1 MHRTVTL
8 DQVQRAL
15 RARVCRNCKLREP
28 GRPGDPLRT
37 DTPLDCEA
45 GCELFRDLPELAT
58 LANHLDPMLRS
69 YDEAL
74 GHRVSQLIESAGA
87 AGGNDRDGR
96 SSPLNRHRRC
106 VIATLS
112 ELVDGQAA
120 RTRTRRIP

>member
-1 MHRTVTL
+1 MRRTVSL

-15 RARVCRNCKLREP
+15 RARVCRNCKLRHP
-28 GRPGDPLRT
+28 GQPGDPLQT

-45 GCELFRDLPELAT
+45 GCELFHNLPELGT

-74 GHRVSQLIESAGA
+74 GRRVSQLIESAGA
-87 AGGNDRDGR
+87 AGEAARDGR

-106 VIATLS
+106 VIDTLS
-112 ELVDGQAA
+112 ELVDGHAA

>member
-15 RARVCRNCKLREP
+15 RARVCRNCNLRDP
-28 GRPGDPLRT
+28 GGPGDSLRT

-45 GCELFRDLPELAT
+45 GCELFHNLPELST

-74 GHRVSQLIESAGA
+74 GHRVSQLIDSAGA
-87 AGGNDRDGR
+87 ARGNHRDGR
-96 SSPLNRHRRC
+96 SSPMNRHRRR
-106 VIATLS
+106 VIETLS
-112 ELVDGQAA
+112 ELVDGQAD